1 MQLPPNLADRREI
14 MKKILGIVGS
24 PRRNGN
30 TDILVNMIL
39 EGARATSAVTETIH
53 LDEMEI
59 EQCDGCHRC
68 WSDGICRWK
77 DDMPIIY
84 EKIAGCDV
92 LVLGTPVYWFGPSA
106 MMKSCLDRFVFFNG
120 PRTRPQV
127 KGKKVIL
134 VVPFEDGELG
144 TADPLVAMFE
154 RSLEYLEMNLCAKLL
169 VPGLTRRGEVK
180 EMQELLEEAYEIGK
194 GCVTFRGG
202 PNRSPEDRHS
212 I

>member
-1 MQLPPNLADRREI
+1 MR
-14 MKKILGIVGS
+14 KILGIVGS

-39 EGARATSAVTETIH
+39 DGARSTSAVTDMIH

-59 EQCDGCHRC
+59 NQCDGCHRC
-68 WSDGICRWK
+68 WSDGNCRWK

-84 EKIAGCDV
+84 KKIAGCDV

-106 MMKSCLDRFVFFNG
+106 MMKSCLDRFVYFNS
-120 PRTRPQV
+120 PKTRSLV
-127 KGKKVIL
+127 KGKAVIL
-134 VVPFEDGELG
+134 VVPFEDTELG

-154 RSLEYLEMNLCAKLL
+154 KSLEYLEMNLFARLL

-180 EMQELLEEAYEIGK
+180 EKQVILEEAYGIGRDS
-194 GCVTFRGG
+194 VTHRG
-202 PNRSPEDRHS
+202 
-212 I
+212 